1 MSNVFAQASFGVLV
15 VLLFVAALLLIESLY
30 FLWRGWRGPQARRL
44 SRRMQA
50 LADYRAGVASV
61 HVLKEASLS
70 RLPLFERWLAGN
82 RLAGRLHTFVQQADV
97 RPTLSQLLLASLV
110 LAVGGGAALM
120 RVHGEAAIA
129 LGTAVALGAA
139 PWLYV
144 AFRRE
149 RRLRTIERQLPDA
162 LDFLTRALRSGQGF
176 IAALLMAG
184 DELPEPIATELRAVH
199 DEITFGVALER
210 ALANMADRVPITD
223 LRYFVVSVLIQ
234 RESGGN
240 LTEVLANLSRLIR
253 ERYKLLAKIRVLSA
267 NGRFSGWI
275 LAVAPF
281 ALAAVM
287 NLANHEFMSLLWRD
301 PMGISIMKVLGVM
314 MIVGILIMRRIVRI
328 RV

>member
-1 MSNVFAQASFGVLV
+1 MLNVFAQTSFGALV

-50 LADYRAGVASV
+50 LADHRAGAASV
-61 HVLKEASLS
+61 QVLKEASLS
-70 RLPLFERWLAGN
+70 RVPRFERWLAAS
-82 RLAGRLHTFVQQADV
+82 RLARRLHAWVQQADV
-97 RPTLSQLLLASLV
+97 RLTLSQLLLSSIV
-110 LAVGGGAALM
+110 LAVAAAATAT
-120 RVHGEAAIA
+120 RVHVDAAIA
-129 LGTAVALGAA
+129 VGGAVLFGAA

-144 AFRRE
+144 ALRRQ

-176 IAALLMAG
+176 TSALLMAG
-184 DELPEPIATELRAVH
+184 DELPEPIAAELRAVH

-210 ALANMADRVPITD
+210 ALTNMAERVPITD

-267 NGRFSGWI
+267 NGRFSGLI

-287 NLANHEFMSLLWRD
+287 NLANHEFMSLLWKD

-314 MIVGILIMRRIVRI
+314 MLVGMLIMRRIVRI